1 MHSTKWRCCYRRTL
15 SYWWCP
21 ASQIISLMEK
31 LFLFLFYHNRYF
43 LVDFFSHITAIKY
56 RMSKHFEVF
65 KCGRL
70 NSRGENLEISSSFC
84 VMCKHEISKMKKK
97 KKTHFSHYIISCLYR
112 SLGPHYRSFVVAL
125 ERRERWCI
133 DLHDAKIT
141 SWWIRERPNVKVAPF
156 CLNIFIST
164 RFSTK
169 RKEEI
174 FKTVRIVYPHRLLG
188 GLLGKSISLY
198 FDFLSS
204 SSWKKK

>member
-1 MHSTKWRCCYRRTL
+1 MWT
-15 SYWWCP
+15 
-21 ASQIISLMEK
+21 IE
-31 LFLFLFYHNRYF
+31 
-43 LVDFFSHITAIKY
+43 
-56 RMSKHFEVF
+56 F
-65 KCGRL
+65 KGRKPWNFIVIL
-70 NSRGENLEISSSFC
+70 CDVQARNFQNE
-84 VMCKHEISKMKKK
+84 KKK
-97 KKTHFSHYIISCLYR
+97 DPESFTHFSHYIISCLYR

-169 RKEEI
+169 RKEEV